1 MRDLIRRIIK
11 EQIVDKKQMLQDLVK
26 SSGIT
31 TAIKIVGGPE
41 NYIKLMYDG
50 DFDKFVKDNNIQI
63 VKISD
68 DGMNMY
74 LTPIFVDLLMLD
86 NSNFG
91 GKKLGKF
98 RFGSKDGLNY
108 SFNAELLPVRSN
120 GEIIR
125 YRVVGTSGDSGFG
138 YSFITKRNTL
148 GKRNRQQIFSQIMDK
163 YGLQK

>member
-1 MRDLIRRIIK
+1 
-11 EQIVDKKQMLQDLVK
+11 
-26 SSGIT
+26 
-31 TAIKIVGGPE
+31 
-41 NYIKLMYDG
+41 
-50 DFDKFVKDNNIQI
+50 
-63 VKISD
+63 
-68 DGMNMY
+68 MNMY

-125 YRVVGTSGDSGFG
+125 YRVVGTSGDFGFG